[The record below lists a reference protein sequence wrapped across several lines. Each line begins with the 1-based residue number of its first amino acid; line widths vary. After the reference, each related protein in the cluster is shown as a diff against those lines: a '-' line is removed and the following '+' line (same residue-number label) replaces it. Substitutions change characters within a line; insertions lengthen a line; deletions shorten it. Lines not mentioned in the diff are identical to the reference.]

1 MYNPSYEE
9 LYQAEMSAKNKGF
22 EKGAVTESGAVA
34 VKTGV
39 LLEDLLKIDI
49 YRKR

>member
-1 MYNPSYEE
+1 MKSFIKQKC
-9 LYQAEMSAKNKGF
+9 LLKNKGF

-39 LLEDLLKIDI
+39 LLEDLPKTDI
-49 YRKR
+49 